1 MNAAVF
7 NKIKIQM
14 NINDEK
20 KDTNWDDG
28 RYVIEQ
34 IDSKNFEKRPAKA
47 KDWFIVAGIIAIILM
62 PFVLFFKAF
71 FGVLKDIFKDSIR
84 IKVIIWITVILITFF
99 IINKVKKGIRL
110 AKAVES
116 GKAIKRE
123 VKIID
128 FIYKSWGENSE
139 SGYHIVLSDWER
151 QYTSKLY
158 KGSKIMWKTEDQ
170 LKKDK
175 FYEKNW
181 IVLNIQDRVITKKQ
195 LAQRIYDLELQKQ
208 NQNFFRRLQLDSEI
222 TELTK
227 KMDDL
232 EEYHLHTSVWDF
244 YIWGLDKVLIDP
256 DDANNYILESE
267 KNTL

>member
-1 MNAAVF
+1 
-7 NKIKIQM
+7 
-14 NINDEK
+14 
-20 KDTNWDDG
+20 
-28 RYVIEQ
+28 
-34 IDSKNFEKRPAKA
+34 
-47 KDWFIVAGIIAIILM
+47 
-62 PFVLFFKAF
+62 
-71 FGVLKDIFKDSIR
+71 
-84 IKVIIWITVILITFF
+84 
-99 IINKVKKGIRL
+99 
-110 AKAVES
+110 
-116 GKAIKRE
+116 
-123 VKIID
+123 
-128 FIYKSWGENSE
+128 
-139 SGYHIVLSDWER
+139 
-151 QYTSKLY
+151 
-158 KGSKIMWKTEDQ
+158 MWKTEDQ